1 MEKKRKSDAE
11 RILLEIIKLLRN
23 SPRAHLSLRPSKEE
37 SPSDVS
43 HLIPFT
49 FNLISLSLCK
59 LLWVTD
65 EDRSGGNGSRKA
77 FNFPSLGRVLEIF
90 LKRKCIRANLEFM
103 LTVDTQKNCIIPT
116 LVSCCV
122 RDEF

>member
-1 MEKKRKSDAE
+1 MQSQKSLLDLIIVTYIRDGARGGEEKEKRRRKNSARDNK
-11 RILLEIIKLLRN
+11 IIKKFAPST
-23 SPRAHLSLRPSKEE
+23 SPPRLSKEE

-65 EDRSGGNGSRKA
+65 EDRSGGNESWKA

-90 LKRKCIRANLEFM
+90 
-103 LTVDTQKNCIIPT
+103 
-116 LVSCCV
+116 
-122 RDEF
+122 